1 MTGRVRWIGLFGFI
15 ALVFGLVRHQHGLA
29 LLAMAIL
36 LWILV
41 EWLRFVW
48 RLRWELDRLTAT
60 RTLNV
65 GERERERSLVGR
77 SNRRRRGPSA
87 SWRRLDAVQNDH
99 PRCHPRNTAGVG

>member
-15 ALVFGLVRHQHGLA
+15 ALVFGLVRYQHGLA

-48 RLRWELDRLTAT
+48 RLRWELDRLTQ
-60 RTLNV
+60 RELSMV
-65 GERERERSLVGR
+65 GKARAESC
-77 SNRRRRGPSA
+77 GPIESSTSKSECKLRA
-87 SWRRLDAVQNDH
+87 LGCG
-99 PRCHPRNTAGVG
+99 PK